1 MIPLDTFLYVIIPLL
16 RILFIFYI
24 LLIGHIFGNF
34 EIGRHW
40 VKNGRHLAKNVRNPV
55 KNSRYLVEIGRF
67 LRKMAI
73 LKSAIVARIFAEKK
87 FINFEK
93 FFKI

>member
-1 MIPLDTFLYVIIPLL
+1 MIPLNTFLYVIIPLL
-16 RILFIFYI
+16 RILYIFNI
-24 LLIGHIFGNF
+24 LLIGHIFGKFRN
-34 EIGRHW
+34 W
-40 VKNGRHLAKNVRNPV
+40 VKNGRHLAKNVRNLA
-55 KNSRYLVEIGRF
+55 KNSRYVVEIGRF